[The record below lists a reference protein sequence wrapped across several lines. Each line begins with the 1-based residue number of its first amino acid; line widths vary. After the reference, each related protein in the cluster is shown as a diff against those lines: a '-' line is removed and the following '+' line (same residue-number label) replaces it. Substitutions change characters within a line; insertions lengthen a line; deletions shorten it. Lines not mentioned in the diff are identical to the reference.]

1 MNELDELMDR
11 IELLFLNNTS
21 IEEKHNEQHIEH
33 QDFLDEIK
41 ELIKNRFYSKSDPI
55 KRYNVTP
62 IIGDDKVITGIS
74 HSIDPDGVW
83 VNYYDIRNY
92 IEDRDRVIENLKN
105 CISLLSGEHRI
116 NNSGA

>member
-1 MNELDELMDR
+1 MNELDEIMDK

-21 IEEKHNEQHIEH
+21 IKEEHNGKYIEH
-33 QDFLDEIK
+33 QNFLSEVKDLVK
-41 ELIKNRFYSKSDPI
+41 SRFYSKTDLI

-62 IIGDDKVITGIS
+62 IIGDDKTITGIS
-74 HSIDPDGVW
+74 HSIDQDGVW

-105 CISLLSGEHRI
+105 CISLLIGEHRI
-116 NNSGA
+116 NNNGV